1 MAEAFPFLALPFLAC
16 LVLTGIHGYLGIH
29 IVAREVIFVDLAL
42 AQVAALGAVVAF
54 LFGHELHSGGA
65 YFTSLG
71 FTWIGA
77 ALFALTRARE
87 RRVSQEAI
95 IGIVYAVSAAAVVL
109 VLDRAPQGAEQIRH
123 TLVGNLLAVTG
134 AQVAKTAVLY
144 AAIGAFHFWW
154 RASFLMISV
163 VPEEAYAR
171 GLRVRLWDFLFY
183 ASFGLVV
190 TSSVEMAGVLLV
202 FSFLIVPA
210 VCATYFAD
218 RLWTRL
224 SIGWALGFAVSV
236 LGIYASYA
244 ADIPTGATV
253 VCTFGLAVLI
263 CGPLSALMRR
273 AGLLRPPEQRM
284 RLSPVLSDPAP
295 APEGDR

>member
-1 MAEAFPFLALPFLAC
+1 MAEALPFLALPFLAC

-29 IVAREVIFVDLAL
+29 IVVREVIFVDLAL

-54 LFGHELHSGGA
+54 LFGADLHTSEA

-71 FTWIGA
+71 FTWVGA
-77 ALFALTRARE
+77 ALFALTRTRE

-109 VLDRAPQGAEQIRH
+109 VLDQAPQGAEQIRH

-134 AQVAKTAVLY
+134 TQVWKTALLY
-144 AAIGAFHFWW
+144 AAVGVAHYVW
-154 RASFLMISV
+154 RRNFLLISV
-163 VPEEAYAR
+163 APDEAYRR

-183 ASFGLVV
+183 ATFGLVV

-218 RLWTRL
+218 RFWTRL
-224 SIGWALGFAVSV
+224 VIGWALGFAVSV
-236 LGIYASYA
+236 LGIYVSYV
-244 ADIPTGATV
+244 ADLPTGATV
-253 VCTFGLAVLI
+253 VCTFGAALLVCA
-263 CGPLSALMRR
+263 PLSVLMRR
-273 AGLLRPPEQRM
+273 AGWLR
-284 RLSPVLSDPAP
+284 
-295 APEGDR
+295 APERHMRVSAAVSAAARAAEEAP

>member
-1 MAEAFPFLALPFLAC
+1 VAEALPFLALPFLAC

-29 IVAREVIFVDLAL
+29 IVVREVIFVDLAL

-54 LFGHELHSGGA
+54 LFGADLHTSEA

-71 FTWIGA
+71 FTWVGA
-77 ALFALTRARE
+77 ALFALTRTRE

-109 VLDRAPQGAEQIRH
+109 VLDQAPQGAEQIRH

-134 AQVAKTAVLY
+134 TQVWKTALLY
-144 AAIGAFHFWW
+144 AAVGVAHYVW
-154 RASFLMISV
+154 RRNFLLISV
-163 VPEEAYAR
+163 APDEAYRR

-183 ASFGLVV
+183 ATFGLVV

-218 RLWTRL
+218 RFWTRL
-224 SIGWALGFAVSV
+224 VIGWALGFAVSV
-236 LGIYASYA
+236 LGIYVSYV
-244 ADIPTGATV
+244 ADLPTGATV
-253 VCTFGLAVLI
+253 VCTFGAALLVCA
-263 CGPLSALMRR
+263 PLSVLMRR
-273 AGLLRPPEQRM
+273 AGWLR
-284 RLSPVLSDPAP
+284 
-295 APEGDR
+295 APERHMRVSAAVSAAARAAEEAP